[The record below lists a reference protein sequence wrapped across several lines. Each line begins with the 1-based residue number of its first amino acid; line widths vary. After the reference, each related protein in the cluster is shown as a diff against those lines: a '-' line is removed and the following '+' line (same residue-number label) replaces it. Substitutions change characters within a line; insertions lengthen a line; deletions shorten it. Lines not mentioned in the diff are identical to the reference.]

1 MEKATE
7 DVHET
12 SESRRLNY
20 ISKERYKELAKEIK
34 SWEDDVRHIG
44 SMSRTPTKKQKIDL
58 AKQEGVRPSLAPLDR
73 IPVSKLRQ
81 HWESLMAD
89 EPAPAR
95 VPRPPLKEKQT
106 FTIARQGQTV
116 DTSTTE
122 FPLPPPDNKGEI
134 VASSTS
140 CDSPR
145 PLPEPP
151 APLESMDVPELQQT
165 QTLPLP
171 PPPPPPVSTNTSA
184 LPASL
189 SPPVSHQPEECYT
202 PTKSVSGL
210 SKSADCIDLFESTIS
225 VSPPECPS
233 SVQHTYYNRPRPGV
247 LRNWPNTSNLDE
259 RRADEDVQPGVPRQ
273 RSVTFLPKRGTAP
286 GDTSSGE
293 TETDSGGGIYDRL
306 SSSKSDDEDED
317 KLHQPRPLA
326 AALPSPTTSARNST
340 FKLESAA
347 LLANSDAQRQVGTA
361 EINDNVSSSDFE
373 VSEPETLAHANPRSP
388 AACARRRRS
397 SSRCDRSGGVAP
409 RRRSSSRR
417 ISRDA
422 SALLDLDM
430 QATPVRLNAGNVK
443 LISNAE
449 ASAVE
454 RRRNDRIDEITK
466 LLDSVRQEIISV
478 SSALQ
483 DCRTPQKN
491 MPASVRSESHF
502 ENSRSLL
509 IACQRQQALMEE
521 LSLLNRGSPVLV
533 PPLRGEPL
541 RARFCLNGIRL
552 AIKPEAPYSQLGGF
566 AVVGEGG
573 VGTSTP
579 YDGPVSGRRPVKYH
593 LMAILKCVGEGRLY
607 YTDTITL
614 MRVCDLPVGSA
625 RAAPFI
631 DLPANIEIVPLR
643 PDFLITIEIYCM
655 TTGDSDSMSETG
667 LSSLAGPDALD
678 SPVMATPKRGL
689 GFCIS
694 GSLLSSAKRKK
705 MRSKS
710 TLAVDSTP
718 TGGGGGMLA
727 RFAAKQTP
735 GRRIAQAKG
744 STSAFV
750 LLSSVNLRHHDSL
763 LSGQLPQT
771 AVQHH
776 RDTDCGHLTFPTG
789 MPLFLANLP
798 NSSPLAGPLGLI
810 RASVHVESVVLRRG
824 FLTIFEE
831 SGGLG
836 VWQKRWCKLLAD
848 RLLYWSYPEDEGR
861 GIEHLGRIDLCHV
874 ATPGAVPAP
883 RKLCVRSNAIYM
895 RSIFSVNA
903 QWLSSSTGRSNSA
916 TSSAD
921 GASLLF
927 TASSDYRWLEHK
939 HLLCADTPVERQAW
953 LESLTK
959 CLEVLQ
965 SWMPEHFARLQ
976 RYDARL
982 QFCNP
987 VSAALASGIAH
998 NQSSAAGSSD
1008 T

>member
-7 DVHET
+7 DAHET

-20 ISKERYKELAKEIK
+20 ISKARYQELAKEIK

-44 SMSRTPTKKQKIDL
+44 NMSRTPTKKQKIDL
-58 AKQEGVRPSLAPLDR
+58 AKQEGMRASLAPLDR

-81 HWESLMAD
+81 HWENLMAD
-89 EPAPAR
+89 EPALAR

-106 FTIARQGQTV
+106 FTVARQGQTV
-116 DTSTTE
+116 ETSTTE
-122 FPLPPPDNKGEI
+122 FPLPPPDDKGEM
-134 VASSTS
+134 VASSIS

-145 PLPEPP
+145 SLPEPP

-171 PPPPPPVSTNTSA
+171 PPPPSVSTNTAA

-189 SPPVSHQPEECYT
+189 SPPVSHLPEECHT

-210 SKSADCIDLFESTIS
+210 SKSADCIDLFENTIS

-259 RRADEDVQPGVPRQ
+259 RQADEDVQPGVPRQ

-306 SSSKSDDEDED
+306 SSSKSDDDDED
-317 KLHQPRPLA
+317 RLHQPRPLA
-326 AALPSPTTSARNST
+326 ATLPSLTTSARNST

-347 LLANSDAQRQVGTA
+347 LLANSDVQYQVGTA
-361 EINDNVSSSDFE
+361 DMNDNVSSSDFE

-449 ASAVE
+449 ANAVE

-573 VGTSTP
+573 VGTSTH

-607 YTDTITL
+607 CTDTITL

-718 TGGGGGMLA
+718 TGGGGGGMLA

-735 GRRIAQAKG
+735 GRRITQAKE
-744 STSAFV
+744 STSAFI

-771 AVQHH
+771 ATQHH

-939 HLLCADTPVERQAW
+939 HLLCADTPMERQAW

-1008 T
+1008 P

>member
-1 MEKATE
+1 MNNFDTVFDYLRQFCVVLNPYLVDSVGLHPLTLKIEAIVSFRPNFQSSTTALSNDANSYRRFAAHRFDIILPLTDYPSGSKPAEQRRVGWSCDENVSVLQLQGLLLTTGNGTIPSGVSTVSHHPFVPPSLRRKFFSSLHNLPQPGSRLPTSQFPIASSGLRCTRNWKLGHGRVLAFSGVRSN
-7 DVHET
+7 DTISET

-20 ISKERYKELAKEIK
+20 ISKARYQELAKEIK

-44 SMSRTPTKKQKIDL
+44 NMSRTPTKKQKIDL
-58 AKQEGVRPSLAPLDR
+58 AKQEGMR
-73 IPVSKLRQ
+73 
-81 HWESLMAD
+81 
-89 EPAPAR
+89 
-95 VPRPPLKEKQT
+95 T
-106 FTIARQGQTV
+106 FTVARQGQTV

-122 FPLPPPDNKGEI
+122 FPLPPPDDKGEM

-145 PLPEPP
+145 SLPEPP

-171 PPPPPPVSTNTSA
+171 PPPPSVSTNTAA

-189 SPPVSHQPEECYT
+189 SPPVSHLPEECYT

-210 SKSADCIDLFESTIS
+210 SKSADCIDLFENTIS
-225 VSPPECPS
+225 VS
-233 SVQHTYYNRPRPGV
+233 H
-247 LRNWPNTSNLDE
+247 
-259 RRADEDVQPGVPRQ
+259 
-273 RSVTFLPKRGTAP
+273 
-286 GDTSSGE
+286 
-293 TETDSGGGIYDRL
+293 
-306 SSSKSDDEDED
+306 
-317 KLHQPRPLA
+317 
-326 AALPSPTTSARNST
+326 ST

-347 LLANSDAQRQVGTA
+347 LLANSDVQHQVGTA
-361 EINDNVSSSDFE
+361 DMNDNVSSSDFE

-430 QATPVRLNAGNVK
+430 QATPVRLNAGHVK

-449 ASAVE
+449 ANAVE

-509 IACQRQQALMEE
+509 IASPLFPQ
-521 LSLLNRGSPVLV
+521 NRSNLH
-533 PPLRGEPL
+533 
-541 RARFCLNGIRL
+541 
-552 AIKPEAPYSQLGGF
+552 
-566 AVVGEGG
+566 VG
-573 VGTSTP
+573 V
-579 YDGPVSGRRPVKYH
+579 Y
-593 LMAILKCVGEGRLY
+593 IQ
-607 YTDTITL
+607 
-614 MRVCDLPVGSA
+614 
-625 RAAPFI
+625 
-631 DLPANIEIVPLR
+631 IVPLR

-667 LSSLAGPDALD
+667 LSSLTGPDALD

-735 GRRIAQAKG
+735 GRRITQAKE
-744 STSAFV
+744 STSAFI

-771 AVQHH
+771 ATQHH

-939 HLLCADTPVERQAW
+939 
-953 LESLTK
+953 
-959 CLEVLQ
+959 
-965 SWMPEHFARLQ
+965 
-976 RYDARL
+976 
-982 QFCNP
+982 
-987 VSAALASGIAH
+987 
-998 NQSSAAGSSD
+998 
-1008 T
+1008 